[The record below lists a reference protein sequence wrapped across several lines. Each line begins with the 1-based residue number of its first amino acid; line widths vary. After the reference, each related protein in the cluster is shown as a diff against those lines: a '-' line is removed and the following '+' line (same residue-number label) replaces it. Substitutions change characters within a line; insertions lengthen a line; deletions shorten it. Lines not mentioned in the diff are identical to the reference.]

1 MTSYKKS
8 GSVSKTTLNTYSFDP
23 KEVSQVNITLSN
35 GNISISS
42 TASSFKDFQARINV
56 TNDLKGFNAK
66 IDVYNKNY
74 KIIESK
80 KFTNLKKLK
89 SYYKTNELT
98 F

>member
-1 MTSYKKS
+1 MTSYQKS
-8 GSVSKTTLNTYSFDP
+8 GSASKTTLNTYSFDP
-23 KEVSQVNITLSN
+23 REVSQVNITLSN

-56 TNDLKGFNAK
+56 TNDLKGFNAN

-80 KFTNLKKLK
+80 KFTSLKKLK

>member
-1 MTSYKKS
+1 MTSYKF
-8 GSVSKTTLNTYSFDP
+8 NP
-23 KEVSQVNITLSN
+23 KEISQINITLSN

-80 KFTNLKKLK
+80 KFTSLKKLK
-89 SYYKTNELT
+89 SYYKTSELA

>member
-1 MTSYKKS
+1 MTIK
-8 GSVSKTTLNTYSFDP
+8 GW
-23 KEVSQVNITLSN
+23 
-35 GNISISS
+35 
-42 TASSFKDFQARINV
+42 INV

-80 KFTNLKKLK
+80 KFTSLKKLK
-89 SYYKTNELT
+89 SYYKINELA